1 MSSVTFICNLTE
13 GGVPLTH
20 FWEHTVGSDH
30 APVALRAD
38 WQGQLR
44 RCHEELGFRYVRF
57 HGLLSDDVGTLIN
70 HQEKFLYSFF
80 NADQIVDFLLSIGM
94 KPFVELSF
102 MPEALAS
109 GNKTVFHYRGNVT
122 PPSDYKQWATLVR
135 KLVSHWVE
143 RYGVHEVREW
153 FFEVWNEPNLKNF
166 WTGTQEDYFK
176 LYRYTAEAIKGV
188 DASLKV
194 GGPAT
199 AANEWVEEFLDFC
212 EKNDLP
218 ADFVTTHHYPTD
230 AFGEESDDTETQLA
244 HSRRSVLREQTQDTR
259 RRARGLPV
267 FYTEWNTSSNP
278 RDPLHDEPYAA
289 AFVTKTVMEASSL
302 VEGYSFWTFSDIFEE
317 NYFPSVP
324 FHGGFGLLNLHG
336 IPKPTYRAFE
346 LLHRIGNE
354 LLLVDGSHETVNAW
368 IVRKE
373 HSFTV
378 LLANH
383 ALPRHHVKTEQ
394 VEIRLS
400 NAPKRCYAYVER
412 IDEAHAN
419 AKRLWQEMGEPEY
432 LSAPEVEHLQ
442 EASLLWK
449 EPHPCE
455 HVNDNLY
462 LDISLPPHAVAA
474 ITVEFT
480 PEEHGVG
487 GVRE

>member
-1 MSSVTFICNLTE
+1 MSSITFFCNLAE

-30 APVALRAD
+30 APAALRAD
-38 WQGQLR
+38 WQSQLQ
-44 RCHEELGFRYVRF
+44 RCHEELGFRHVRF

-70 HQEKFLYSFF
+70 HEEKFLYSFF
-80 NADQIVDFLLSIGM
+80 NADQIFDFLLSIGM

-102 MPEALAS
+102 MPTALAS

-122 PPSDYKQWATLVR
+122 PPSDYKQWATLVSR
-135 KLVSHWVE
+135 LVSHWVE
-143 RYGVHEVREW
+143 RYGAREVREW
-153 FFEVWNEPNLKNF
+153 FFEVWNEPNLKEF
-166 WTGTQEDYFK
+166 WTGTQSDYFK

-212 EKNDLP
+212 EKSDLP
-218 ADFVTTHHYPTD
+218 VDFVTTHHYPTD
-230 AFGEESDDTETQLA
+230 AFGEEGDDTETQLA
-244 HSRRSVLREQTQDTR
+244 QSRRSVLREQAQDTR

-267 FYTEWNTSSNP
+267 YYTEWNTSSNP

-289 AFVTKTVMEASSL
+289 AFVTKTIMEAHGL

-336 IPKPTYRAFE
+336 IPKPAYRAFE

-368 IVRKE
+368 VVRKE
-373 HSFTV
+373 HSCTV
-378 LLANH
+378 LLTNH
-383 ALPRHHVKTEQ
+383 APPRHPVKTEQ

-400 NAPKRCYAYVER
+400 NAPQRCYAYVER
-412 IDEAHAN
+412 IDEEHAN
-419 AKRLWQEMGEPEY
+419 VKRLWRGMGEPEY
-432 LSAPEVEHLQ
+432 LSTQEVKLLE
-442 EASLLWK
+442 EASRMWK
-449 EPHPCE
+449 EPNPCE
-455 HVNDNLY
+455 RVKDNLY
-462 LDISLPPHAVAA
+462 LDITLPPHAVAA
-474 ITVEFT
+474 ITVEFM
-480 PEEHGVG
+480 PEHGG
-487 GVRE
+487 MS